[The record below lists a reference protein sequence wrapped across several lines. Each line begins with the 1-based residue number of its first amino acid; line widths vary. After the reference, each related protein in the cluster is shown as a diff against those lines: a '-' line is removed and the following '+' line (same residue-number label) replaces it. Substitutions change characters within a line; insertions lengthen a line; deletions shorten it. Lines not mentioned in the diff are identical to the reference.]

1 MSPRQFFN
9 KILSQTE
16 RAPQGS
22 ETTSAQTG
30 IRERKGFRWLTRR
43 GLPILVVA
51 LLVGLLPSVT
61 NSQFAQAQSSDD
73 KCDPENSLLATIS
86 PTIRQR
92 KPSPTSTQ
100 VESWFSFAPR
110 GGYRNYT
117 LTVVEYGP
125 IPLFPNLKGRSHG
138 INLDSNPP
146 AGANPSIMHLA
157 KGGNIEVVNHV
168 SGGDDVL
175 ASAIAQII
183 ANYASITGKAEVRC
197 IPVPIPPSSTP
208 TTKPGDPPVAQFT
221 ATKDPD
227 DPLVYTFESL
237 STDKEDSPAEL
248 LLSWD
253 FGVEGGTSS
262 ELKPTYKFPKA
273 GTYAV
278 SLKVTD
284 TSGLMDVETRQIQI
298 VTDVVVNSTGDAPA
312 TDPVKL
318 GCDTGAKVDDE
329 TECTLRAAIETV
341 NRKGGGP
348 ILFRIKGDSV
358 PIITTTGLPGVTVS
372 SAIDATT
379 QAATG
384 VVLRGP
390 ADKTG
395 LALSGG
401 TSTVKG
407 FTFQGFGTG
416 VDVSAGSGHQIEANR
431 FGTSADGSV
440 GSGAGASGLPIGVK
454 VNSAGAVIS
463 QNQFLASTQGVEAG
477 PGATTLQV
485 RNNRFGTNADGSASI
500 TPEDG
505 EWYGVRNEASGA
517 VISDNLFVGD
527 GVASSPQASAVQ
539 ITANRFGTNAAGSA
553 ALGKPRVSAFVL
565 GANTRISGNHAIAR
579 TVAFLVSGPRAT
591 GASVSNN
598 LIGLNATGTA
608 ELPNEGY
615 GIRIDAAPSA
625 QVTGNRIG
633 SSSNG
638 SISIT
643 GSNQIKDEGDE
654 ARLIPNTF
662 EVPGPVTGGKTLVRG
677 NTIGLVGTSAVAD
690 TASDGVEVF
699 GGASDV
705 VIEDN
710 TIAGQSSAAI
720 NILGGGGHRI
730 QSNRLGWNAAVT
742 ERLRLND
749 GVRLQ
754 GVTGTIVG
762 GSQASFGNDIG
773 ASTHGVWLEDKAT
786 DVLVNHNSIRGAKIG
801 VRLGDV
807 PIAGVKENT
816 ISGGEIGIFS
826 TAKIAEIF
834 NNRIGTADD
843 GTTVVGNSVIGIR
856 VFRGR
861 ALIVDNVIAG
871 SGGLGVEVLAAATA
885 ELRAN
890 RIYQNGTAAIGG
902 AGALPAPRLLTA
914 IRSSAN
920 GTTRTVLLID
930 QLPAGE
936 AGKIEIFAADSCSP
950 AEAKYLV
957 VDTQPKRLPDAT
969 ATHRPLSFRGNASR
983 RHFTITYTSPGVT
996 PHTTALSNCI
1006 EAQAATDA
1014 DGDGAADQI
1023 ETIFDSKDDP
1033 TVAAIVTDRD
1043 QYLIVR
1049 SMGLPDSNNPTG
1061 PPLTVAGQLRNVA
1074 AVDDPDTGTRPP
1086 GVELP
1091 YGIIGFEVDVPTP
1104 GARTAV
1110 ILQGLDVGGSVYLVN
1125 YWKYG
1130 PPKPGNSPRWYNF
1143 PYDEETG
1150 TGLLSFQDRALI
1162 TPRLQGFELLSV
1174 SLLFLRD
1181 GSRGDSDLTPNGR
1194 IVDPGGPAIVTAEPQ
1209 SSLGATQNATQTTIE
1224 ALPTSSVVAP
1234 SALTYPAIVAPLATT
1249 PPSSASA
1256 TVLTAVPTTTAP
1268 ATTLAP
1274 NTASANN
1281 RAVSATTTTS
1291 PSGIAELLP
1300 IAAPSASPVLS
1311 DSVAQSGEPLAYTGS
1326 GLQAEVAFGLLAIAI
1341 GLLLWRKSGEQA
1353 AARTRDDHIS

>member
-1 MSPRQFFN
+1 MSPRQIFN

-16 RAPQGS
+16 RARQGS

-30 IRERKGFRWLTRR
+30 IRERKGFRWLTQLR
-43 GLPILVVA
+43 LPILAVA
-51 LLVGLLPSVT
+51 LLVGLLPSLT

-73 KCDPENSLLATIS
+73 NCDPENSLLATIS

-92 KPSPTSTQ
+92 KPTPTSTQ

-125 IPLFPNLKGRSHG
+125 IPMFPNLKGRFHA

-146 AGANPSIMHLA
+146 TGANPAIMHLA
-157 KGGNIEVVNHV
+157 KGGAIEVVNHV

-183 ANYASITGKAEVRC
+183 ASYASITGKAEVRC
-197 IPVPIPPSSTP
+197 LPSSPPPTSP
-208 TTKPGDPPVAQFT
+208 TTTKKPGEAPIAQFT
-221 ATKDPD
+221 ATKDPI
-227 DPLVYTFESL
+227 DPLLYVFESL
-237 STDKEDSPAEL
+237 STDKEDSPAQL
-248 LLSWD
+248 TNAWD
-253 FGVEGGTSS
+253 FGVTGAAATGSKTS
-262 ELKPTYKFPKA
+262 YQFPKA
-273 GTYAV
+273 GTYTV
-278 SLKVTD
+278 TLTVTD
-284 TSGLMDVETRQIQI
+284 TDGQIDVESKQIEI
-298 VTDVVVNSTGDAPA
+298 INDVVVNSTGDAPA
-312 TDPVKL
+312 SSDPAKT
-318 GCDTGAKVDDE
+318 GCDTGAKIGE
-329 TECTLRAAIETV
+329 EAECTLRAAIETV

-348 ILFRIKGDSV
+348 IKFRIKGDSI
-358 PIITTTGLPGVTVS
+358 PIITTTGLPPVTVS
-372 SAIDATT
+372 SSIDATT

-390 ADKTG
+390 QDKIG

-401 TSTVKG
+401 TSVVKG

-416 VDVSAGSGHQIEANR
+416 IDASAGTGHQIEANR

-440 GSGAGASGLPIGVK
+440 GSGAGALGVK

-463 QNQFLASTQGVEAG
+463 QNQFLASDSGVAAG
-477 PGATTLQV
+477 PVATTLQI
-485 RNNRFGTNADGSASI
+485 RNNRFGTNGDGSASI
-500 TPEDG
+500 TPEDD
-505 EWYGVRNEASGA
+505 EWYGVANLASGA
-517 VISDNLFVGD
+517 VISDNLFVSD
-527 GVASSPQASAVQ
+527 GVVSAPEASAVQ
-539 ITANRFGTNAAGSA
+539 ITANRFGTNAAGNA
-553 ALGKPRVSAFVL
+553 ALGKSRVSALVL
-565 GANTRISGNHAIAR
+565 GANARISGNQAVAR
-579 TVAFLVSGPRAT
+579 TVALLVAGPSAT
-591 GASVSNN
+591 GAAVTNN
-598 LIGLNATGTA
+598 VIGLNATGTA
-608 ELPNEGY
+608 ELPNGY

-625 QVTGNRIG
+625 QVTGNRVG
-633 SSSNG
+633 SSSNT

-643 GSNQIKDEGDE
+643 GSNQTKGASEGGFS
-654 ARLIPNTF
+654 LNTSSF
-662 EVPGPVTGGKTLVRG
+662 ELEGPVTGGKALVRG
-677 NTIGLVGTSAVAD
+677 NTIGLVGTSVVAD
-690 TASDGVEVF
+690 TAETGIEVF

-710 TIAGQSSAAI
+710 TIAGQSFFAI
-720 NILGGGGHRI
+720 IIRGGAGHRI
-730 QSNRLGWNAAVT
+730 QSNSLGWNAAVT
-742 ERLRLND
+742 EQLKLEN
-749 GVRLQ
+749 GVKLI
-754 GVTGTIVG
+754 GVVNSIVG
-762 GSQASFGNDIG
+762 GSQPSLGNQI
-773 ASTHGVWLEDKAT
+773 SAT
-786 DVLVNHNSIRGAKIG
+786 DVGVFLQDEFSEDATAGVSVRHNSIRGATHGIY
-801 VRLGDV
+801 LDD
-807 PIAGVKENT
+807 IQAAGIEENT
-816 ISGGEIGIFS
+816 ISGGGTGVFS
-826 TAKIAEIF
+826 SAETVSIT
-834 NNRIGTADD
+834 NNRIGTAEN
-843 GTTVVGNSVIGIR
+843 GTTVLGNSATGIELSS
-856 VFRGR
+856 GR
-861 ALIVDNVIAG
+861 AVVQDNVIAG
-871 SGGLGVEVLAAATA
+871 SGGLGVDVAAGVTA

-890 RIYQNGTAAIGG
+890 RIYKNGTAAIGG
-902 AGALPAPRLLTA
+902 AGALPAPRLLAA

-957 VDTQPKRLPDAT
+957 VDTQPKRLPDST

-996 PHTTALSNCI
+996 PRTSVLSNCV
-1006 EAQAATDA
+1006 EAEAATDA

-1023 ETIFDSKDDP
+1023 ETIFGSKDDP
-1033 TVAAIVTDRD
+1033 SVAAIVTDRD
-1043 QYLIVR
+1043 QYLMVR

-1162 TPRLQGFELLSV
+1162 TPNLQGFELLSV

-1224 ALPTSSVVAP
+1224 TPPTSSVVAP
-1234 SALTYPAIVAPLATT
+1234 STLTYPAIVVPPATT

-1256 TVLTAVPTTTAP
+1256 TTPTTVATTTAP
-1268 ATTLAP
+1268 ATSLAP
-1274 NTASANN
+1274 TAGSANIL
-1281 RAVSATTTTS
+1281 AVSATTTTLAS
-1291 PSGIAELLP
+1291 DIGQLVA
-1300 IAAPSASPVLS
+1300 IAAPSASPTLTEN
-1311 DSVAQSGEPLAYTGS
+1311 AQMGEPLSYTGS
-1326 GLQAEVAFGLLAIAI
+1326 DFQAELAFGLLIIAI
-1341 GLLLWRKSGEQA
+1341 GFLLKRKSDLSD
-1353 AARTRDDHIS
+1353 RRKHD